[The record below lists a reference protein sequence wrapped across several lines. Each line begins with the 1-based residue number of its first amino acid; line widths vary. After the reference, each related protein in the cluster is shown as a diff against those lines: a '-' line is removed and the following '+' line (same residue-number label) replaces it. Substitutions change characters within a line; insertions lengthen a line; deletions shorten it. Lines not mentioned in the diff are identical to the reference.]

1 MPKCFPKVL
10 PSSASVQMGIKAT
23 GFPVQI
29 GENIDALT
37 NSQNQTPTDKT
48 DTITT
53 IRNLFR
59 LTGGYSPT
67 SCWSGMSD

>member
-10 PSSASVQMGIKAT
+10 PSSISVQMGIKAT

-37 NSQNQTPTDKT
+37 NSQIQTPHKQGGHYYNNPKF
-48 DTITT
+48 IS
-53 IRNLFR
+53 IKVWYS
-59 LTGGYSPT
+59 LTR
-67 SCWSGMSD
+67 CWSGM